1 MKIKIKN
8 KKSLGAA
15 LSLLLAFLIW
25 TILLCF
31 IDKQPIG
38 PMDTSVGF
46 ASLNSF
52 FHGITGVHFWL
63 YYITDWLGLIPI
75 GFAIGFAILGLF
87 QLIQRRSLLK
97 VDFSILS
104 LGVFYI
110 LVLAFFIFFE
120 NVIINF
126 RPILINGYLE
136 ASYPSSTTLLTT
148 CVMPTAIMQL
158 NFRIRKRRARNFTA
172 ISLSL
177 FVAFMVIARL
187 ISGVHWL
194 SDIVGGLLLGG
205 GLVMIYRSVNFK

>member
-25 TILLCF
+25 TILLYF

-46 ASLNSF
+46 ASLNGF

-75 GFAIGFAILGLF
+75 GFALGFAILGLF

-148 CVMPTAIMQL
+148 CVIPTAIMQL

-187 ISGVHWL
+187 ISGGHWL

-205 GLVMIYRSVNFK
+205 GLVMIYRSVNFR

>member
-75 GFAIGFAILGLF
+75 GFALGFAILGLF

-158 NFRIRKRRARNFTA
+158 NFRIRKRRARIFTA

>member
-46 ASLNSF
+46 ASLNGF

-75 GFAIGFAILGLF
+75 GFALCFAILGLF

-136 ASYPSSTTLLTT
+136 ASYPSSTTLLTA

-187 ISGVHWL
+187 ISRLH
-194 SDIVGGLLLGG
+194 
-205 GLVMIYRSVNFK
+205 